1 MCETCDMKRD
11 YDIRSGEDGRTGV
24 FEHVYFKDPSKIYG
38 KTIGMAVFNF
48 T

>member
-1 MCETCDMKRD
+1 MKRD

-24 FEHVYFKDPSKIYG
+24 FEHVYFKDSSKIHG
-38 KTIGMAVFNF
+38 KKIGMAALNF